1 MEQAIEWAKTGVIEP
16 PPTTK
21 IAKLEDL
28 PGEEVM
34 TKWGKRRCAI
44 FEIYK
49 LHISLF
55 LP

>member
-28 PGEEVM
+28 PGEEVIDPNEE
-34 TKWGKRRCAI
+34 KDDVP
-44 FEIYK
+44 F
-49 LHISLF
+49 
-55 LP
+55 